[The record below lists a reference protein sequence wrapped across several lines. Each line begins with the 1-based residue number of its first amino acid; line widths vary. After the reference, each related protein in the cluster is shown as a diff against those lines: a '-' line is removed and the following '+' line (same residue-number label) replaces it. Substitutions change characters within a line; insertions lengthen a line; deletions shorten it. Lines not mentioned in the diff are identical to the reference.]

1 MLRTVMSDM
10 LRQSWRIGDAMLIYI
25 VEDDENIREIEGY
38 ALNNSGYETGMF
50 GDATGLYKALEEA
63 VPDLI
68 MLDIML
74 PKEDG
79 LSILRRLREDAR
91 TKYVPVMMVTAKGS
105 ELDKVKGLDR
115 GADDY
120 LVKPFGV
127 MELVSRVKALL
138 RRSKMHELN
147 NEIGFGNVKLDRLR
161 HTVFVND
168 IPCELTYK
176 EFELLSYLIEN
187 KDIVLSREKI
197 MERVWGQDYEGET
210 RTVDVH
216 IKTLRQKLM
225 EEGNIIK
232 TVRNVGYKIG
242 E

>member
-1 MLRTVMSDM
+1 
-10 LRQSWRIGDAMLIYI
+10 MLIYI
-25 VEDDENIREIEGY
+25 IEDDENIREIEGF
-38 ALNNSGYETGMF
+38 ALKNSGYDTGMF
-50 GDATGLYKALEEA
+50 EDAYGLYKALDDTI
-63 VPDLI
+63 PDLFI
-68 MLDIML
+68 LDIML

-79 LSILRRLREDAR
+79 MSILKNLRDDAR
-91 TKYVPVMMVTAKGS
+91 TKYIPVMMVTAKGS
-105 ELDKVKGLDR
+105 ELDKVKALDM

-138 RRSKMHELN
+138 RRSKIHELSN
-147 NEIGFGNVKLDRLR
+147 VIEFGTVKLDRLR
-161 HTVFVND
+161 HIVIVND
-168 IPCELTYK
+168 VQCELTFK
-176 EFELLSYLIEN
+176 EFELLSYLMEN
-187 KDIVLSREKI
+187 KDIVLSRERI

-210 RTVDVH
+210 RTVDMH